1 MQTKESLTGKTILIS
16 GSTDGLGKLVARHL
30 ASQGAQVLLHGRN
43 KDKGKSVLDELQRI
57 SVNSRLKYYNGD
69 FASLQEVKELA
80 DGILKDHDPIDI
92 LINNAGVGAGMKTKK
107 RELSRDGIE
116 LRLSVNYLAHVLLTE
131 KLLPLLKPGI
141 SRIINV
147 ASAGQAPINFENLML
162 EKSYDGYLAYMRSKT
177 ALIMYT
183 FDLAERLKDMGIK
196 VNALHPASLMNTK
209 MVLEDWDYS
218 MTTIDQGAEAVEA
231 LLSIEVTGEYFDEK
245 HTATAISQTYD
256 PEARS
261 ALKNVTMEILKKYLE

>member
-1 MQTKESLTGKTILIS
+1 
-16 GSTDGLGKLVARHL
+16 DGLGKLVARHL
-30 ASQGAQVLLHGRN
+30 SGQQAEVLLHGRN
-43 KDKGKSVLDELQRI
+43 KEKGIAVLKELESQTG
-57 SVNSRLKYYNGD
+57 NNHLKYYNGD
-69 FASLQEVKELA
+69 YSSLREVKELA
-80 DGILKDHDPIDI
+80 EEILKGQDHIDI

-116 LRLSVNYLAHVLLTE
+116 LRLSVNYLAHALLTE
-131 KLLPLLKPGI
+131 KLLPLLKPGT

-147 ASAGQAPINFENLML
+147 ASAGQAPISFENLML

-183 FDLAERLKDMGIK
+183 FDLAERLKDRGIK

-209 MVLEDWDYS
+209 MVLEDWDYTMS
-218 MTTIDQGAEAVEA
+218 TVDQGAEAVEA
-231 LLSIEVTGEYFDEK
+231 LIFVDLTGEYFDGK

-261 ALKNVTMEILKKYLE
+261 KLSKVTMEILKEYLI